1 MHQGTRA
8 CRGRL
13 TIETDRRE
21 TPQGRQVSNALGDV
35 NSSAG
40 GLRMSRVPFM
50 AMEKVQVQPRSDQS
64 QLFAHYS
71 RRSGRWAV
79 RVLRVGVVVGLAL
92 LLGGV
97 AGSLSVAGAQ
107 VVVPAPPA
115 TLSAQDSVYI
125 AKARA
130 DSARHPYTQADVDFM
145 TGMIAHHSQAIVM
158 ARWAP
163 SHGASASVQTLCSRI
178 INAQTDEIVIMQRW
192 LRDRQQPVPAANA
205 SGMMM
210 MMNGHEQAMLMP
222 GMLTQ
227 AQMQQLDAA
236 RGPEFDH
243 LFLTF
248 MIQHHKG
255 AVAMVKELFSTYGA
269 ALDYTVFK
277 FAADVNIDQTTEIAR
292 MQQMLALETLGVGS
306 P

>member
-1 MHQGTRA
+1 MRIGAVT
-8 CRGRL
+8 G
-13 TIETDRRE
+13 
-21 TPQGRQVSNALGDV
+21 VS
-35 NSSAG
+35 
-40 GLRMSRVPFM
+40 
-50 AMEKVQVQPRSDQS
+50 
-64 QLFAHYS
+64 
-71 RRSGRWAV
+71 
-79 RVLRVGVVVGLAL
+79 L
-92 LLGGV
+92 LLAGV
-97 AGSLSVAGAQ
+97 AGAVSNAGAQ
-107 VVVPAPPA
+107 VVVAAPPT
-115 TLSAQDSVYI
+115 TLSAQDSVYV

-130 DSARHPYTQADVDFM
+130 DSARHPYTQADIDFM

-163 SHGASASVQTLCSRI
+163 THGASPAVQTLCARI

-192 LRDRQQPVPAANA
+192 LRDRRQPVPEANA
-205 SGMMM
+205 AGMMM
-210 MMNGHEQAMLMP
+210 KMNGHEEAMLMP

-255 AVAMVKELFSTYGA
+255 AVAMVKELFASYGA
-269 ALDYTVFK
+269 AVDDTVFK